1 MLHYIA
7 RNVVMDNY
15 LLSSG
20 KESIFHEQNDK
31 MTNFNDVPMSSFPI
45 HVISVFRSEAK
56 IQKEATDYHPSTV
69 RTRSSRV
76 EFKGLLRRLG
86 PNSSA
91 LNIYRV
97 IP

>member
-1 MLHYIA
+1 MVRLFA
-7 RNVVMDNY
+7 
-15 LLSSG
+15 
-20 KESIFHEQNDK
+20 DK
-31 MTNFNDVPMSSFPI
+31 LV
-45 HVISVFRSEAK
+45 RS
-56 IQKEATDYHPSTV
+56 QSNV
-69 RTRSSRV
+69 RTRNNQV